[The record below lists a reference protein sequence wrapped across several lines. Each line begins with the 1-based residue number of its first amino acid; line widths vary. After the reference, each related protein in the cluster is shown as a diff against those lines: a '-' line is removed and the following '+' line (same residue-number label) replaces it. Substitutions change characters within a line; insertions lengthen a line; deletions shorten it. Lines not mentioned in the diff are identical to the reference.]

1 MTDKEITQFI
11 LKEFPYG
18 ATVTVDMQQKVRK
31 LLTEARKK
39 AASDIF
45 NLAHE
50 YASADDTMMG
60 AEELRGYHYAGALAK
75 IGEFPGR

>member
-1 MTDKEITQFI
+1 MTEAEITKFI

-31 LLTEARKK
+31 LLSEARLKT
-39 AASDIF
+39 ASDIF

-50 YASADDTMMG
+50 YARSDDTMLG
-60 AEELRGYHYAGALAK
+60 AEELRAYHYLGAISK